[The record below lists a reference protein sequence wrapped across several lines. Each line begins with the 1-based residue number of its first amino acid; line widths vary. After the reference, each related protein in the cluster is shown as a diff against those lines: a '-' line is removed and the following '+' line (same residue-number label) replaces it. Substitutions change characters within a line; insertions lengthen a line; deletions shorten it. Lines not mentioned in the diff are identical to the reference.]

1 MREFTQ
7 VTGKAHSLP
16 DADIDTDIIYP
27 ARFLLITARK
37 GLGAYAFAD
46 RRNDLDFPI
55 REDDERPILIA
66 GPNFGCGSSRE
77 QAPWAIGD
85 LGIRVI
91 IAISFGEIFH
101 TNCFR
106 NGILPIRL
114 DGPTVEALRSHA
126 EAGGNIAVD
135 LEARTVKA
143 EGMAPIAFDVAGD
156 AREALLKGWN
166 DTTRIMALHGAHI
179 AAFEAAQQRTA
190 PWLWTRK

>member
-1 MREFTQ
+1 MRKLTQ

-16 DADIDTDIIYP
+16 DSDVDTDIIYP
-27 ARFLLITARK
+27 ARFLLITAKK

-46 RRNDLDFPI
+46 RRDDPDFPI
-55 REDDERPILIA
+55 REDDQRPILIA

-101 TNCFR
+101 ANCFR

-114 DGPTVEALRSHA
+114 DGSLVGALHRHA
-126 EAGGNIAVD
+126 EGGGIISVD
-135 LEARTVKA
+135 LEARTIKA
-143 EGMAPIAFDVAGD
+143 DGIAPIRFDVAAE

-166 DTTRIMALHGAHI
+166 DTTRILELHGAHI
-179 AAFEAAQQRTA
+179 AAFEAVQQQTA